1 MENTIVELLTSCKS
15 YNYNRIK
22 KGKIMI
28 DKQELHKIFSE
39 MRKGNN
45 SQLEIL
51 YKNYN
56 QLVYKIAFSIL
67 KNKENINCYNYFIIN
82 HYIFMFIY
90 NNQK

>member
-1 MENTIVELLTSCKS
+1 MENTIVKLLTTCKS

-45 SQLEIL
+45 SQF
-51 YKNYN
+51 
-56 QLVYKIAFSIL
+56 ACFSASF
-67 KNKENINCYNYFIIN
+67 INFSS
-82 HYIFMFIY
+82 IFL
-90 NNQK
+90 NSL